1 MANTTDPFAET
12 VHGTNPQYLI
22 EKITRLKIYQC
33 DYWKTECFGLT
44 AETIVD
50 KAVALNCCGGTY
62 GGNVKPTDFLSLTLK
77 MLQLQPD
84 KDIVIAFIQNDDFKY
99 LRLLGAMYMRLV
111 GKPVEIYKYLE
122 PLYNDYRKVAHRGS
136 AGWSLKHVDELI
148 DSLLVDEIVFDVA
161 LPHLPKRMKLEELGL
176 LEPRKSAL
184 DAELENILKIK
195 EEAAIEQKNK
205 AVPVDEKK
213 RSPLVDVNGNS
224 NDTKNAKKSFIS
236 FDEEGEDGEETEPEV
251 AVAVEK
257 ADKVAADDAEEEGKV
272 ARGKSPEH
280 RRDTRSSQDDNKVD
294 RSRSANRSRDRGDDR
309 SRRHDSRDRDRDRER
324 RKDSRDRDRPRRGSS
339 ESEDRRDRDQGRRR
353 DSRDRNRSRRDRSES
368 RDRRDRRRERD
379 DSRDRREPAGKAE
392 KRVKREEKEYDDRTH
407 TVSKVSSV
415 SVSQSTALKVSDEG
429 PDADFERLLEKEKP
443 DKKTTAGAAKK
454 FDKMFKKTKT
464 TSVSATSASVTKS
477 VPEKPGSGKVEE
489 FSVEYWN
496 LRRDALGMKKLK

>member
-84 KDIVIAFIQNDDFKY
+84 KDIVIAFIQNEDFKY

-195 EEAAIEQKNK
+195 EEAAIEQKSK
-205 AVPVDEKK
+205 AVVDDGKE
-213 RSPLVDVNGNS
+213 RSPLVEVKGNDKHAETS
-224 NDTKNAKKSFIS
+224 KKSFIS
-236 FDEEGEDGEETEPEV
+236 FDEEGEDEDGEEPEV

-257 ADKVAADDAEEEGKV
+257 VADDSVDEEEGKV

-280 RRDTRSSQDDNKVD
+280 RRDTRASRDDRKHD
-294 RSRSANRSRDRGDDR
+294 RSKSADRSRDRGEDR

-324 RKDSRDRDRPRRGSS
+324 RTARDSRDRDRPRRGRS
-339 ESEDRRDRDQGRRR
+339 ESEDRRDRDHGRRR
-353 DSRDRNRSRRDRSES
+353 DSRGRNRSRRDRSES

-379 DSRDRREPAGKAE
+379 NSLDRREPDGKAE
-392 KRVKREEKEYDDRTH
+392 KRVKREDKEDDDRDRA
-407 TVSKVSSV
+407 VSKMPSV

-429 PDADFERLLEKEKP
+429 PDADFERMLEREKQ

-464 TSVSATSASVTKS
+464 ASESVTSTSVTKS
-477 VPEKPGSGKVEE
+477 VPERPGSGKVEE

-496 LRRDALGMKKLK
+496 LRREALGMKKLK

>member
-84 KDIVIAFIQNDDFKY
+84 KDIVIAFIQNEDFKY

-195 EEAAIEQKNK
+195 QEAAIELKNK
-205 AVPVDEKK
+205 PVPVDEKK

-224 NDTKNAKKSFIS
+224 SDTELAKKSFIS
-236 FDEEGEDGEETEPEV
+236 FDEKGEEPEAKV
-251 AVAVEK
+251 VVEK

-272 ARGKSPEH
+272 ARRKSPEH
-280 RRDTRSSQDDNKVD
+280 RRETRASRDDNKHD
-294 RSRSANRSRDRGDDR
+294 RSRSADRSRNRGEDR
-309 SRRHDSRDRDRDRER
+309 SRRHDSRDRDRER
-324 RKDSRDRDRPRRGSS
+324 RRDSRDRDRPRRRRS
-339 ESEDRRDRDQGRRR
+339 ESEDRRDHERRR

-379 DSRDRREPAGKAE
+379 NSRDRREPDGKAE
-392 KRVKREEKEYDDRTH
+392 KRVKREEKEYDDKDRT
-407 TVSKVSSV
+407 VAKVPSV
-415 SVSQSTALKVSDEG
+415 SVSQSTSLKVIDEG

-443 DKKTTAGAAKK
+443 DKKTAAGAAKK
-454 FDKMFKKTKT
+454 FDKMFKKIKT
-464 TSVSATSASVTKS
+464 TSESATSTSVTKS

-496 LRRDALGMKKLK
+496 LRREALGMKKLK